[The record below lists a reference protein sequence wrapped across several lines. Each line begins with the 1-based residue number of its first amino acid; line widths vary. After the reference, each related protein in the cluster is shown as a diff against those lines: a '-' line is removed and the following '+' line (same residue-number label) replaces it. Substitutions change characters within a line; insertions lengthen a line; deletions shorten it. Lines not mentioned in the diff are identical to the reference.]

1 MMTLDE
7 AVKKVRPL
15 DEKAMEGARKRWDS
29 IAKPLHSLG
38 ELENMLTQIAGI
50 TGTLEVRVE
59 KKAVVAMCADNGV
72 VEEGVTQTGQEVTAV
87 VAENFLEGTTTCCVM
102 CRQCGAELFPVDVG
116 MVTDTKVRTDLKVAY
131 GTRNMTREPAMTR
144 GQAIRGI
151 EAGIAMAEELKEKG
165 YQVLATGEMG
175 IGNTTT
181 SSAVAAVLLGK
192 PVEDMTGRGAGL
204 TSEGLVRKINAIKK
218 AIALNNPDRSDAID
232 VLAKVGGLD
241 IAGMAGVFIGGAALG
256 MPVVMDGFISC
267 VSALIAIKICPQV
280 SDHIIA
286 SHVSKEPAAQLLLK
300 ELGKE
305 AIIHAGMCLGE
316 GTGAVALF
324 PMMDLS
330 CAVYNSMSTFGDIN
344 VEQYE
349 ELK

>member
-1 MMTLDE
+1 MTLDE

-50 TGTLEVRVE
+50 TGTPEVRVE

-144 GQAIRGI
+144 DQAIRGI
-151 EAGIAMAEELKEKG
+151 EAGIAMAEAEVTMIPQTYVTLTDE
-165 YQVLATGEMG
+165 ADITN
-175 IGNTTT
+175 IGRI
-181 SSAVAAVLLGK
+181 LDFL
-192 PVEDMTGRGAGL
+192 D
-204 TSEGLVRKINAIKK
+204 
-218 AIALNNPDRSDAID
+218 DDDD
-232 VLAKVGGLD
+232 V
-241 IAGMAGVFIGGAALG
+241 
-256 MPVVMDGFISC
+256 
-267 VSALIAIKICPQV
+267 Q
-280 SDHIIA
+280 
-286 SHVSKEPAAQLLLK
+286 E
-300 ELGKE
+300 
-305 AIIHAGMCLGE
+305 
-316 GTGAVALF
+316 
-324 PMMDLS
+324 
-330 CAVYNSMSTFGDIN
+330 VYHNW
-344 VEQYE
+344 E
-349 ELK
+349 E

>member
-1 MMTLDE
+1 MMTLKE
-7 AVKKVRPL
+7 AVKKIRPL
-15 DEKAMEGARKRWDS
+15 DEKAMEGAKKRWDS

-50 TGTLEVRVE
+50 TGTPDVRVE

-72 VEEGVTQTGQEVTAV
+72 VEEGVTQTGQEVTTI
-87 VAENFLEGTTTCCVM
+87 VAENFLAGTTTCCVM
-102 CRQCGAELFPVDVG
+102 CRQCGAELFPVDV
-116 MVTDTKVRTDLKVAY
+116 DTKVRTDHKVAY
-131 GTRNMTREPAMTR
+131 GTKNMTKEPAMTR
-144 GQAIRGI
+144 EQAIQGI
-151 EAGIAMAEELKEKG
+151 EAGIAMAEELKGKG

-204 TSEGLVRKINAIKK
+204 SGEGLVRKINAIKK
-218 AIALNNPDRSDAID
+218 AIALNNPDRADVID

-241 IAGMAGVFIGGAALG
+241 IAGMTGVFIGGAALG

-267 VSALIAIKICPQV
+267 VSALIAVKICPQV
-280 SDHIIA
+280 QDYIIA
-286 SHVSKEPAAQLLLK
+286 SHVSKEPAAHLILK
-300 ELGKE
+300 ELDKE

-324 PMMDLS
+324 PLMDLS

>member
-50 TGTLEVRVE
+50 TGTPEVRVE

-241 IAGMAGVFIGGAALG
+241 IAGMAGVFIGA
-256 MPVVMDGFISC
+256 
-267 VSALIAIKICPQV
+267 ALIAVKICPQV

>member
-50 TGTLEVRVE
+50 TGTPEVRVE

-131 GTRNMTREPAMTR
+131 GTRNMTRE
-144 GQAIRGI
+144 
-151 EAGIAMAEELKEKG
+151 AGDDKRSG
-165 YQVLATGEMG
+165 DPWHRSR
-175 IGNTTT
+175 NCH
-181 SSAVAAVLLGK
+181 
-192 PVEDMTGRGAGL
+192 GRGA
-204 TSEGLVRKINAIKK
+204 EGKRLSGSCNR
-218 AIALNNPDRSDAID
+218 R
-232 VLAKVGGLD
+232 
-241 IAGMAGVFIGGAALG
+241 
-256 MPVVMDGFISC
+256 DGHWKYHHQQCGS
-267 VSALIAIKICPQV
+267 
-280 SDHIIA
+280 
-286 SHVSKEPAAQLLLK
+286 
-300 ELGKE
+300 
-305 AIIHAGMCLGE
+305 
-316 GTGAVALF
+316 
-324 PMMDLS
+324 S
-330 CAVYNSMSTFGDIN
+330 CASRKTGGRYDRTWCRID
-344 VEQYE
+344 Q
-349 ELK
+349 